1 MTAAKGEVQPA
12 PHTHH
17 FTSRTRPLHLTVATA
32 NFWWAY
38 TNIREAETRPFAIVA
53 VESHETRQHKQSHA
67 KVPVCTRV
75 LSHPRSCA
83 FIKPSAPKEIYMK
96 KLLIVASTVLA
107 LSTIAVRA
115 ADANEN
121 WDKTCTKCHGPDGK
135 GKTKMGE
142 KLGIKDLT
150 DPKIQA
156 EATDEKA
163 FKAIKEGLKDSEGKI
178 KMKPAENLSD
188 DDIKALVAKFRTL
201 KK

>member
-1 MTAAKGEVQPA
+1 
-12 PHTHH
+12 
-17 FTSRTRPLHLTVATA
+17 
-32 NFWWAY
+32 
-38 TNIREAETRPFAIVA
+38 
-53 VESHETRQHKQSHA
+53 
-67 KVPVCTRV
+67 
-75 LSHPRSCA
+75 
-83 FIKPSAPKEIYMK
+83 MK
-96 KLLIVASTVLA
+96 KLLIIASA
-107 LSTIAVRA
+107 LIAFTIAVRA

-156 EATDEKA
+156 EATDDKA

-188 DDIKALVAKFRTL
+188 DDIKALVAKVRTL